1 MNPEIEKSY
10 GMPLKKAGAKYTR
23 KELRGLGWTNAMID
37 TLPACMAKK
46 SKDVY
51 YRASDVA
58 TSLESNPKFVEHLI
72 NEAADKQSKSHLR
85 DIPAKRRAELA
96 KALGS
101 ILQPAFETA
110 AIASEVKPI
119 AETWHNLFMAA
130 LLAPQPSKDS
140 MYEVVRGS
148 DIISKLQGIASK
160 KSAKEAS
167 STASRA
173 KKWSKVGRSAWSAIE
188 KDESSFDVDG
198 YIEALDT
205 LAQVEYQSQ
214 LVDTGITEPTA
225 DIFSFKSIRN
235 NYPVNEGLYTC
246 YLTYYV
252 PAAITRDLEKLIVVD
267 PKDEYPAA
275 RQMERRFEIHVGGTN
290 TGKTYQSLQRLK
302 EAATGV
308 YLAPLRLLALEV
320 QERMLD
326 DGVICSM
333 LTGEEEDI
341 RPGATHISS
350 TVEKL
355 DINRRYDVAVI
366 DECQL
371 INDRD
376 RGYAW
381 TRAILGIQAS
391 EIHLCVA
398 PEGLHILECLIKDL
412 SEPYT
417 IIQHERKVPLIW
429 KDRPVKIA
437 QAQKGDAFVAFS
449 LSLIHI

>member
-148 DIISKLQGIASK
+148 L
-160 KSAKEAS
+160 
-167 STASRA
+167 
-173 KKWSKVGRSAWSAIE
+173 
-188 KDESSFDVDG
+188 
-198 YIEALDT
+198 
-205 LAQVEYQSQ
+205 
-214 LVDTGITEPTA
+214 P
-225 DIFSFKSIRN
+225 
-235 NYPVNEGLYTC
+235 C
-246 YLTYYV
+246 
-252 PAAITRDLEKLIVVD
+252 
-267 PKDEYPAA
+267 
-275 RQMERRFEIHVGGTN
+275 
-290 TGKTYQSLQRLK
+290 
-302 EAATGV
+302 
-308 YLAPLRLLALEV
+308 
-320 QERMLD
+320 
-326 DGVICSM
+326 
-333 LTGEEEDI
+333 
-341 RPGATHISS
+341 
-350 TVEKL
+350 
-355 DINRRYDVAVI
+355 
-366 DECQL
+366 
-371 INDRD
+371 
-376 RGYAW
+376 
-381 TRAILGIQAS
+381 
-391 EIHLCVA
+391 
-398 PEGLHILECLIKDL
+398 
-412 SEPYT
+412 
-417 IIQHERKVPLIW
+417 
-429 KDRPVKIA
+429 
-437 QAQKGDAFVAFS
+437 
-449 LSLIHI
+449 